1 MQSPTSQQDTGVA
14 AIREL
19 SDLIFEHAERFP
31 DGDYK
36 KALDLCADI
45 NRTRTVPALPS
56 SDYGSIWRAN
66 ERHGTTSTA
75 PLMLDFAG
83 STVEFVGGNA
93 RRRQLLHDQMN
104 RLQQLNES
112 LELRA
117 IRAHQRLETEKFL
130 HEASKVKIAA
140 LEKRIAEMSVPELRE
155 KPTACCFSTL
165 QSACKTDLSVLEK
178 AQKSKCGCCR
188 QNYIIGY
195 GCQKFKSAGK
205 LEHTLN
211 ECTHSSR
218 SCATCR
224 RGDAMR
230 PLYGI

>member
-1 MQSPTSQQDTGVA
+1 MQSPTSPQDTGVA

-45 NRTRTVPALPS
+45 NRTRTVPAVPS
-56 SDYGSIWRAN
+56 SDYGSIWRA
-66 ERHGTTSTA
+66 SA
-75 PLMLDFAG
+75 A
-83 STVEFVGGNA
+83 A
-93 RRRQLLHDQMN
+93 RSAVMGLHEQLN
-104 RLQQLNES
+104 RLRQLNES

-130 HEASKVKIAA
+130 HGNAKTKIEA
-140 LEKRIAEMSVPELRE
+140 LEARIAEMGIPEMRE

-165 QSACKTDLSVLEK
+165 KEACKTDLSVLEK
-178 AQKSKCGCCR
+178 AHKSKCGCCR

-205 LEHTLN
+205 LEHNLH

-218 SCATCR
+218 TCATCR